1 MDNNQKLSL
10 LNEELDEESAN
21 YITESIQ
28 QWKES
33 VMAQLQ
39 EEVEEAKKNKLE
51 ELEEANNQ
59 YREELREEFSDKLT
73 TALAEMRETVVAE
86 ATADVLKNNPE
97 LSILEQIKG
106 LVAPLLNEDY
116 RENTYADTIAQLSE
130 ENDALRREQEIMEGA
145 QTLSELLA
153 PYDEKTQ
160 KFVLSLIK
168 EGNSEEV
175 SEQFYTVMES
185 LQDVFGEAEGD
196 ETDDDEGDD
205 DDSDDG
211 KKKSKKSDDDSD
223 DDDSDDD
230 DDDEDDDDLGEGYIE
245 EGFDG
250 DDDLTDDDEPSKNM
264 FRNIALQRVKNN

>member
-1 MDNNQKLSL
+1 MDENQKLSL
-10 LNEELDEESAN
+10 LNEELDEESTA

-39 EEVEEAKKNKLE
+39 EEVEEAKRNKLE

-116 RENTYADTIAQLSE
+116 RDNAYADTIAQLSE
-130 ENDALRREQEIMEGA
+130 ENDALKREHAIMEGA

-153 PYDEKTQ
+153 PYNEKTQ

-168 EGNSEEV
+168 EGDSEEV
-175 SEQFYTVMES
+175 TEQFYEIMES

-196 ETDDDEGDD
+196 ESDEGNDED
-205 DDSDDG
+205 ESDDDG
-211 KKKSKKSDDDSD
+211 KKKSKKSDDDE
-223 DDDSDDD
+223 SDDD
-230 DDDEDDDDLGEGYIE
+230 DDDDDNDDDDEGKLGEGYIN

-250 DDDLTDDDEPSKNM
+250 DDLDDEEPSKNL
-264 FRNIALQRVKNN
+264 FRNIALQHVNN